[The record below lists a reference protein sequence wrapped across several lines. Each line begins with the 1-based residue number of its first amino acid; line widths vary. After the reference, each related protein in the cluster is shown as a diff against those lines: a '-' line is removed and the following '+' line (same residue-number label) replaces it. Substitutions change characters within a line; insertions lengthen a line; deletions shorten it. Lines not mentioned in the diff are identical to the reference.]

1 MTRTSIQFD
10 EVIGECRDLFEKK
23 QSDYGASFRV
33 LRTISVVDQILI
45 KVKNLRNYQLTGI
58 SKVGDSE
65 KDNFT
70 AIVNYSVIGLIQLEK
85 GFAEDIEGTKAEIM
99 SMYDQYTA
107 EAKSLMEKKNH
118 DYGEAWRDM
127 ELESITDL
135 IFQKILRMKSIH
147 RNNGLTQA
155 SEGLDAN
162 FFDMLNYAVFCL
174 MKVSENQ
181 ESSKPKFV

>member
-65 KDNFT
+65 KDNL
-70 AIVNYSVIGLIQLEK
+70 SLIH
-85 GFAEDIEGTKAEIM
+85 I
-99 SMYDQYTA
+99 
-107 EAKSLMEKKNH
+107 
-118 DYGEAWRDM
+118 
-127 ELESITDL
+127 
-135 IFQKILRMKSIH
+135 
-147 RNNGLTQA
+147 
-155 SEGLDAN
+155 SEPTRP
-162 FFDMLNYAVFCL
+162 Y
-174 MKVSENQ
+174 
-181 ESSKPKFV
+181 